1 MGPPQEAPEVRG
13 KLGAKGLGAVGATTA
28 ASATASWSQ
37 SKSFQAESCPWQVRG
52 EKGDRVKIKFV

>member
-13 KLGAKGLGAVGATTA
+13 KLGAQGLGAVGATTA

-37 SKSFQAESCPWQVRG
+37 SKSF
-52 EKGDRVKIKFV
+52 